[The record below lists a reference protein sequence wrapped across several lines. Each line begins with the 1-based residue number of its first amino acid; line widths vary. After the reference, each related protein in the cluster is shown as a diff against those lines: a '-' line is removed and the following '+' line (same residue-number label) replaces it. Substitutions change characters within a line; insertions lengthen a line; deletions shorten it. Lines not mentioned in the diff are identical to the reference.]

1 MQVYDIIKKI
11 FLSEQLLRLMQIT
24 TYRIDSKLNR
34 SCRIA
39 LAADTHDKPVDRLF
53 RELEALKPDL
63 ILIPGDIV
71 FRRKKGMKTFTYDPD
86 IPMLL
91 RFPNGDRLV
100 HEAPLIAPTFF
111 SYGNHEWML
120 NIADEE
126 RMADAG
132 VKLLDNAWTKFG
144 EFVIGGLSSPDV
156 TNYRTFQNEW
166 RRAHPDDPRGNLR
179 EEFFKTVDE
188 AIRVSV
194 DAEWLN
200 GFEAQ
205 DGYKILLCHH
215 PEYWAIREPRLAG
228 HPIDLVVAGH
238 AHGGQIPEHARG
250 NRQGLRGRAR
260 HHHRAAYERRRN
272 HLHGSRILAV
282 HVHRARQRLDPFFRV
297 PQAQPPE
304 PEGPGCPRRAQRT

>member
-1 MQVYDIIKKI
+1 
-11 FLSEQLLRLMQIT
+11 MQIT

-34 SCRIA
+34 FYRIA
-39 LAADTHDKPVDRLF
+39 LVADTHDKPVDRLL
-53 RELEALKPDL
+53 RELDALRPDF
-63 ILIPGDIV
+63 ILVPGDIA

-120 NIADEE
+120 NLADEE

-238 AHGGQIPEHARG
+238 AHGGQIRIAGKGLLSPGQGVLPKYTSGVHHGEHGEMVISRG
-250 NRQGLRGRAR
+250 LA
-260 HHHRAAYERRRN
+260 N
-272 HLHGSRILAV
+272 HV
-282 HVHRARQRLDPFFRV
+282 PVPRLFN
-297 PQAQPPE
+297 
-304 PEGPGCPRRAQRT
+304 PRELVVLELG

>member
-1 MQVYDIIKKI
+1 
-11 FLSEQLLRLMQIT
+11 MQIT
-24 TYRIDSKLNR
+24 TYRIGSKLNR
-34 SCRIA
+34 SYRIA
-39 LAADTHDKPVDRLF
+39 LAADTHDKPVDRLL
-53 RELEALKPDL
+53 RELETLKPDI

-86 IPMLL
+86 TPMLL
-91 RFPNGDRLV
+91 WFPNGDRLV
-100 HEAPLIAPTFF
+100 HEAPGIAPTFF

-120 NIADEE
+120 TPADEE
-126 RMADAG
+126 RIADAG
-132 VKLLDNAWTKFG
+132 VKLLDNAWMKFG

-156 TNYRTFQNEW
+156 TKYRTFQMEW
-166 RRAHPDDPRGNLR
+166 REAHPDDTRGNIR

-238 AHGGQIPEHARG
+238 AHGGQIRIAGKGLLSPGQGVLPKYTSGVHHGEHGDMVISRG
-250 NRQGLRGRAR
+250 LA
-260 HHHRAAYERRRN
+260 N
-272 HLHGSRILAV
+272 HV
-282 HVHRARQRLDPFFRV
+282 PVPRLFN
-297 PQAQPPE
+297 
-304 PEGPGCPRRAQRT
+304 PRELVVLELG